1 MENKIKEIKKS
12 NKKEFTR
19 GVIITVCLGLAS
31 GLLGATLTKRLEEQ
45 IVASSLYAGF
55 SKELNYLAHDINYG
69 ETQKEGATDSNSES
83 NLYAGISREL
93 NDIINEKG
101 LGR

>member
-19 GVIITVCLGLAS
+19 GVIITVCLCLAS
-31 GLLGATLTKRLEEQ
+31 GLLGATITKRLEEEQ
-45 IVASSLYAGF
+45 SIESSLYAGI
-55 SKELNYLAHDINYG
+55 SKEI
-69 ETQKEGATDSNSES
+69 
-83 NLYAGISREL
+83 

-101 LGR
+101 LSR